1 MSQLTHALEPA
12 PAPPPPQCSTVLLPR
27 EMKEKLIDKMT
38 DAGAG
43 EDSRDILTVI
53 LILLSRSGLGTFHP
67 GARPQAAPS
76 R

>member
-27 EMKEKLIDKMT
+27 QMKEKLIHKMT

-43 EDSRDILTVI
+43 EDCCDILM
-53 LILLSRSGLGTFHP
+53 
-67 GARPQAAPS
+67 
-76 R
+76 